1 MAEDGPRPRAQTAVC
16 RTMPR
21 TPIARQE
28 AGTKFPRPCLV
39 CGEEVEPG
47 RRRPRTQHEECRT
60 FRKHLRAASRAL
72 ARMAA
77 EGRFPR

>member
-1 MAEDGPRPRAQTAVC
+1 MAEDAPRPHGRAAAC
-16 RTMPR
+16 RTMPH
-21 TPIARQE
+21 TPKARQN

-77 EGRFPR
+77 QGRFPR